1 MNLVLSLKLTVGY
14 VVLLKS
20 SAHELESVGVGVLA
34 EEEEP
39 AEHAELNT
47 SETAAEHEAVG
58 GELGDPEFAHEVT
71 ITSEG
76 EWSLDLGKS
85 VLSSVFAAYRA
96 SVVGDADTGKNEA
109 DEHGNT
115 SATEADVEAHGERAT
130 EQGHAEANG
139 VNEVHGEVVLEDGGP
154 ASSNNLSAITT
165 KSGTTT

>member
-1 MNLVLSLKLTVGY
+1 MLLSLKLTVGY

-58 GELGDPEFAHEVT
+58 GELGNPEFAHEVT

-76 EWSLDLGKS
+76 EFTLDLGKS
-85 VLSSVFAAYRA
+85 VGSGVFAACRA
-96 SVVGDADTGKNEA
+96 SGVEDADAGKNEA
-109 DEHGNT
+109 DEHGDT

-130 EQGHAEANG
+130 EE
-139 VNEVHGEVVLEDGGP
+139 
-154 ASSNNLSAITT
+154 
-165 KSGTTT
+165 